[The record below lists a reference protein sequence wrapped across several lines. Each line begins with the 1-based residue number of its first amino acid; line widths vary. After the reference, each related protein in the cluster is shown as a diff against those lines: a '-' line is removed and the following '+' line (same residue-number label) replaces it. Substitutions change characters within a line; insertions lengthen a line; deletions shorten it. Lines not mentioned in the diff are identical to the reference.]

1 MSDNMKVFVQVL
13 GTLSDVPTSA
23 TLAKLEQIILCF
35 VFLGRVGVPW
45 WSMRRFSSYA
55 RQSSGARAI
64 NASKGSLRILVFLGG
79 RVPESIFT
87 CYILPDWSICLV
99 ALLARK
105 R

>member
-1 MSDNMKVFVQVL
+1 MSDNIKVFVQVL

-87 CYILPDWSICLV
+87 CYILPDCICLV
-99 ALLARK
+99 ALLVHK